1 MPQSDFEPGIFLGY
15 SLNMSEGGEPLVSA
29 LIDINKFDKLRGIVR
44 AHFSWQNGVH
54 YVGKISNMKFNRVM
68 SQSYVL
74 GSRGISHNRRDLDAV
89 EKHQAA
95 VSI

>member
-1 MPQSDFEPGIFLGY
+1 MSMKDPFLK
-15 SLNMSEGGEPLVSA
+15 STAKS
-29 LIDINKFDKLRGIVR
+29 R
-44 AHFSWQNGVH
+44 SWQNGVN

-89 EKHQAA
+89 EKHRAV